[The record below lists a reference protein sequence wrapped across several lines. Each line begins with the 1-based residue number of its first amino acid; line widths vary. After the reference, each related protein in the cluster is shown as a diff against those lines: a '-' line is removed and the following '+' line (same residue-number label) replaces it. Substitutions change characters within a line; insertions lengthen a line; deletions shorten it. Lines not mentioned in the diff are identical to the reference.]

1 MSNSSTLRHDRR
13 AAGFSLLEVLIAL
26 VILSV
31 GLLGVAGL
39 LSTTMKSNGSAYMRT
54 QATML
59 AYSVIDRMRSNLPAV
74 QNTGYDTS
82 MPASPAASGSTN
94 CDATACTSPAL
105 ATYDIA
111 QWEHELAQ
119 SLPQGRGSIATSV
132 TPGATTVTVTVLWN
146 DGRANTALGGAPTA
160 TTFSLAVSAAL

>member
-1 MSNSSTLRHDRR
+1 MRNSPTLHHDRR

-39 LSTTMKSNGSAYMRT
+39 LSATMKSNGSAYMRT

-59 AYSVIDRMRSNLPAV
+59 AYSIIDRMRSNLPAV
-74 QNTGYDTS
+74 QNTDYNTS
-82 MPASPAASGSTN
+82 MPATPAPSGSTN
-94 CDATACTSPAL
+94 CNSTACASPAL
-105 ATYDIA
+105 AAYDIA
-111 QWEHELAQ
+111 QWEYALAQ

-132 TPGATTVTVTVLWN
+132 TPGATTVTVTVLWD
-146 DGRANTALGGAPTA
+146 DGRANAALGGSPTA
-160 TTFSLAVSAAL
+160 TTFSFAVSAAL